1 MSSGNDQDFDP
12 DATRRGQRA
21 ERAADRVAGD
31 AAAECD
37 GGAGAERDPAR
48 PASRPGVRR
57 RRTRPTSVAR
67 WATTCAS
74 WSSPATPAPALL
86 QQFDH
91 AQPEFI
97 AVHDVGTGSSRKLLA
112 GVAQASGLRMKQARH
127 PPPGLRQHAGHA
139 GVPRVRRRRRAATLR
154 VYSTDVEADAQTR
167 LGLARVLLAYSRLG
181 VLMVG
186 DLPAQALASAFK
198 PLRDAIVT
206 GPWPNRDLLLLP
218 LASSA
223 ALASQGSDLGRGTG
237 VTVRTTPAVLR
248 PADAWT
254 FISGAWNR
262 LRTQMAATGKLVPE
276 LATPVARPAPSA
288 QPDRAADLRWQRRQ
302 AGGDSGAGAGVAATD
317 ARCAAGA
324 GGRPSE
330 PVTSALMAH
339 YVEQLCKLN
348 GMLDCCVFEAAS
360 GRSIAHAGS
369 ARATSSGLA
378 AAGASLLAAITRAG
392 HRLGLEAGWPEAAIT
407 LATRHLVLRPCR
419 RHPHLMLHAVLDK
432 SSANLT
438 LARLQ
443 IQRMDEL
450 FDSAS
455 A

>member
-12 DATRRGQRA
+12 YATRRGQRA
-21 ERAADRVAGD
+21 EPRPVELQATRPQSATAARAQSGY
-31 AAAECD
+31 
-37 GGAGAERDPAR
+37 PAR
-48 PASRPGVRR
+48 PASRPVG
-57 RRTRPTSVAR
+57 PA
-67 WATTCAS
+67 AAD
-74 WSSPATPAPALL
+74 SSDIDRAAGDNLREMVVSCDAAPALL

-97 AVHDVGTGSSRKLLA
+97 AVHDIGTGTSRKLLA
-112 GVAQASGLRMKQARH
+112 GVAQASGLKMKQLVIR
-127 PPPGLRQHAGHA
+127 RQGYGNTLATLEFLEFVGTQ
-139 GVPRVRRRRRAATLR
+139 GAALR

-167 LGLARVLLAYSRLG
+167 LGLARVLLAYSRMG

-206 GPWPNRDLLLLP
+206 GPWPNRELLLLP

-237 VTVRTTPAVLR
+237 VTVRTTPAAQR

-288 QPDRAADLRWQRRQ
+288 HPTLPQTSSAKVGRQ
-302 AGGDSGAGAGVAATD
+302 AATPALEPVPLRPDNAAPPAPGAEL
-317 ARCAAGA
+317 
-324 GGRPSE
+324 SE
-330 PVTSALMAH
+330 PVTLALMAH

-348 GMLDCCVFEAAS
+348 GMLECCVFEAAS

-369 ARATSSGLA
+369 PSESSGLA

-392 HRLGLEAGWPEAAIT
+392 HRLGLEAGGPEATIT
-407 LATRHLVLRPCR
+407 LASRHLVLRTVP
-419 RHPHLMLHAVLDK
+419 RHAHLVLHAVLDK